1 MKIVKSLLFS
11 LLILF
16 LFSYCLV
23 TITVVSIDNI
33 AFKSNFIKEVL
44 DDKKISLEL
53 YTNFKRHYLNYNL
66 EPENETENEIVFALK
81 RAVYKTFDE
90 NFVKSIYIS
99 MFDQYREFI
108 INGDETFVLKFS
120 LVDQKEKIKVNLK
133 IELKNISTNTFSDE
147 EIDKQ
152 VDILFKTKN
161 FEKKY
166 YISDIN
172 TKNINKFIHILRLIK
187 NSYYIVSVVIF
198 GSVFAL
204 MLLFKK
210 MSKAI
215 MWFGSTCLSSSI
227 VASSLFLLLKEAV
240 IIMELENANLAEVI
254 SFSLITKTIDCGLNV
269 SIISMFISI
278 AIIISGFFFKKFGGL
293 KNETIQ

>member
-293 KNETIQ
+293 KNETQQ

>member
-152 VDILFKTKN
+152 VDILFKTEN

-293 KNETIQ
+293 KNETQQ

>member
-172 TKNINKFIHILRLIK
+172 IKNINKFIHILRLIK

-278 AIIISGFFFKKFGGL
+278 AIIISGFFLKKFGGL
-293 KNETIQ
+293 KNETQQ

>member
-187 NSYYIVSVVIF
+187 NYYYIVSVVIF

-269 SIISMFISI
+269 SIISMFINI

-293 KNETIQ
+293 KNETQQ